1 VRERVV
7 RQFGF
12 SSLSVIRGQ
21 EPLTRCRPHVHR
33 AARRGK
39 ASPMKRR
46 AFTIIELLVVIS
58 IIALLIGIL
67 LPAISKARESAKLTE
82 SLTNLKNMGAAHQNY
97 AAQWNDRQFTIAA
110 DNLGAY
116 GSVANY
122 NTQVGEHPGVALGW
136 GSGADEGFWGYWMD
150 LPGNHTLVYP
160 INPADGFGWFRIP
173 NCKYFSEYVNGKFYD
188 RTWYAPK
195 DKLVLDVVEEYFD
208 WPGEYVPSATVNGGN
223 AGWSSYCLSP
233 AALFAPK
240 VMDADGFTHPF
251 SVAGGFKC
259 PSMSQ
264 ARHSDLKSHMLE
276 HHWLQGTRNIGCN
289 PSFENGTF
297 NGCEPYYFNHGYESA
312 PATLF
317 YDGSVRVLGIREA
330 GDGDNQARVGNNEG
344 GLYFRPS
351 KDPDE
356 MQGMQ
361 QLASDGYFLGA
372 AYDFSAGAGFYETGF
387 HILTKDGILGRDTL
401 GTP

>member
-1 VRERVV
+1 
-7 RQFGF
+7 
-12 SSLSVIRGQ
+12 
-21 EPLTRCRPHVHR
+21 
-33 AARRGK
+33 
-39 ASPMKRR
+39 MKRK

-82 SLTNLKNMGAAHQNY
+82 SLTNLKNLGAAHQNY

-110 DNLGAY
+110 DNLGVY
-116 GSVANY
+116 GSVAAY
-122 NTQVGEHPGVALGW
+122 NTQVGEHPGIALGW

-150 LPGNHTLVYP
+150 WPGNQNLVYAIYP
-160 INPADGFGWFRIP
+160 GDGFGWFRIP
-173 NCKYFSEYVNGKFYD
+173 NCKYFSEYVNGRFYD
-188 RTWYAPK
+188 KTFYAPK
-195 DKLVLDVVEEYFD
+195 DKIVLEAIGETFD
-208 WPGEYVPSATVNGGN
+208 NPGEWSFPQGATGSTPPY
-223 AGWSSYCLSP
+223 WSSYVLSP

-240 VMDADGFTHPF
+240 VMDSDGFTDPF
-251 SVAGGFKC
+251 DVGGGFKC

-276 HHWLQGTRNIGCN
+276 HHWLQGNRNIGCN
-289 PSFENGTF
+289 PAFTGGTYEN
-297 NGCEPYYFNHGYESA
+297 CEPYYFNHGYESA

-317 YDGSVRVLGIREA
+317 YDGSVRVLGLREA
-330 GDGDNQARVGNNEG
+330 GDGDNQARVGG
-344 GLYFRPS
+344 GLGLYFRPS

-361 QLASDGYFLGA
+361 QLQTDGYFLGA
-372 AYDFSAGAGFYETGF
+372 AYDFSANANFYETGF